1 MDVDV
6 VEVSPKEEGKFK
18 RKGGGE
24 TASGLSKKR
33 KAKLAAS

>member
-6 VEVSPKEEGKFK
+6 VEVSPKGKERSK

-24 TASGLSKKR
+24 TGSPKKK
-33 KAKLAAS
+33 KAKSAAS